1 MADVRPARG
10 EARARM
16 RWPGSRARRV
26 ARRCRCVAAVAH
38 AGQPMVERR
47 VDTGGGSHGQ
57 SQSRRGWRQDMKKIL
72 VAMLALGVL
81 IGVVAIVSIC
91 VAWTLADRL
100 CY

>member
-1 MADVRPARG
+1 
-10 EARARM
+10 
-16 RWPGSRARRV
+16 
-26 ARRCRCVAAVAH
+26 
-38 AGQPMVERR
+38 MVERR

-57 SQSRRGWRQDMKKIL
+57 SQSRRRWRQNMKKIL

>member
-1 MADVRPARG
+1 
-10 EARARM
+10 
-16 RWPGSRARRV
+16 
-26 ARRCRCVAAVAH
+26 
-38 AGQPMVERR
+38 MVERR

-72 VAMLALGVL
+72 VA
-81 IGVVAIVSIC
+81 IVSIC